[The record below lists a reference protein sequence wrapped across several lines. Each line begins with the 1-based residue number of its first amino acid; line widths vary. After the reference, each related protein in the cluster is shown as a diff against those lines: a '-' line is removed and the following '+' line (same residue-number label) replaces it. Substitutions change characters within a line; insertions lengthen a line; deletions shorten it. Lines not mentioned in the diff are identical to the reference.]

1 MLLTSFENH
10 ELRDHFPPFAGF
22 KDIESSAYYGKGYQD
37 VEYRTPSIKNA
48 RRILHWQPEIA
59 MQQTVT
65 ETLDFFLRAAV
76 IEKTAAPKDELNAW
90 SKLAWG
96 LMSIP
101 TEERST
107 GCHHYWL
114 F

>member
-59 MQQTVT
+59 MQQRSLRRWT
-65 ETLDFFLRAAV
+65 FLARCR
-76 IEKTAAPKDELNAW
+76 N
-90 SKLAWG
+90 
-96 LMSIP
+96 
-101 TEERST
+101 
-107 GCHHYWL
+107 
-114 F
+114 